1 MSFLLS
7 CENFCNPCS
16 GRTDFGAYGE
26 HQQTARPSAKGI
38 DVTPPHTQVPPR
50 KVLSLKLRVRRFFTD
65 HPDEELTAA
74 QFRDKFNCSEATRRW
89 IMVAL
94 GGEGGEIES
103 VHVIRLR
110 VKGIAKEIA

>member
-1 MSFLLS
+1 MM
-7 CENFCNPCS
+7 
-16 GRTDFGAYGE
+16 
-26 HQQTARPSAKGI
+26 
-38 DVTPPHTQVPPR
+38 TPPAIQVPPR
-50 KVLSLKLRVRRFFTD
+50 KVLSLKLRVRRFFAD

-74 QFRDKFNCSEATRRW
+74 DFRSKFNCSEATRRW

-110 VKGIAKEIA
+110 AKGIAKEIA